1 MAQDGRRS
9 IRQHFPSL
17 PFVGALAIVL
27 ALGAAAFIYL
37 GVYNIAADEP
47 HTPAVYSMLERLRDR
62 SIEARARGITPP
74 ADLASA
80 QRVSVGAGLYG
91 EMCSGCH
98 LGPGVEKSEMSQGLY
113 PQAPELAR
121 AQDLTPA
128 QQFWIIKHG
137 VKLSAMPAWGKTHPD
152 PLIWNMVAFVR
163 KLPGMTPEQY
173 KALVASAPADHPTR
187 CPLRRC
193 ARSSGPASGT
203 GAPSTRRA
211 RAHGRLAREWRPSL
225 RGAARSIGAAHP
237 RRGSAHPIA
246 ESETTWAETANP
258 PRCRPLKKPG
268 RDWWRAACKIVIPE
282 PVS

>member
-1 MAQDGRRS
+1 MDNERSGTLRR
-9 IRQHFPSL
+9 HLPSL
-17 PFVGALAIVL
+17 PFVAVLAALA
-27 ALGAAAFIYL
+27 ALGAVAFIYL

-47 HTPAVYSMLERLRDR
+47 HTPAVYSVLERLRNQ
-62 SIEARARGITPP
+62 SIEAHARGISPP

-121 AQDLTPA
+121 IGQRLTPG

-152 PLIWNMVAFVR
+152 PLIWDMVAFVR

-173 KALVASAPADHPTR
+173 KALVASAPADHD
-187 CPLRRC
+187 
-193 ARSSGPASGT
+193 
-203 GAPSTRRA
+203 
-211 RAHGRLAREWRPSL
+211 EMM
-225 RGAARSIGAAHP
+225 
-237 RRGSAHPIA
+237 
-246 ESETTWAETANP
+246 
-258 PRCRPLKKPG
+258 KDMPG
-268 RDWWRAACKIVIPE
+268 MK
-282 PVS
+282 